1 MNTQINSINTQVLV
15 IGAGPGGYTAAF
27 RAADLGKKVVLLER
41 YNQLGGVC
49 LNVGCI
55 PSKALLHIVQII
67 EETKELQQRGIHFK
81 QPEINLSQLRDWVKD
96 SVINKLTFGLKSL
109 SKYRK
114 VEIITGNGKF
124 INANTIQVSDNSNNI
139 INNINF
145 EQAIIAAGSRP
156 ITLPNIPQDPR
167 IMDSTGALELQDI
180 PEKLLIIGGGII
192 GMELGTVYSALGS
205 KVSVVELTKQLL
217 PGADPD
223 LVAIWQ
229 TRMQDKFDKIL
240 LNTKVDSI
248 ETSTKNLTVKFTGA
262 YNDSINY
269 NKILCAVGR
278 KPNSDLLDLETI
290 GIKLDSKG
298 FIAVDKQLR
307 TNIPHI
313 FAIGD
318 IAGMPMLA
326 HKAIPEGKIA
336 AEVICGKQHYFDNKV
351 IPNVAYTDPEI
362 AWVGLNEEQCKQQ
375 YLSFETAL
383 FPWAACGRALAIG
396 RSEGMTKILF
406 NPINKQIIGA
416 GIVGLGASE
425 LIAEIAVAMEMGAN
439 AEDLGATIHPH
450 PTLSETICQAAEL
463 FNGTITDLPNKKL

>member
-1 MNTQINSINTQVLV
+1 MNTQINTQVLV
-15 IGAGPGGYTAAF
+15 IGSGPGGYTAAF

-41 YNQLGGVC
+41 YNNLGGVC

-55 PSKALLHIVQII
+55 PSKALLHVVQII
-67 EETKELQQRGIHFK
+67 EEAKELEKRGVKF
-81 QPEINLSQLRDWVKD
+81 QAPEINLSQMRAWVKD
-96 SVINKLTFGLKSL
+96 SVVNKLTFGLKGL
-109 SKYRK
+109 AKQRK
-114 VEIITGNGKF
+114 VEIVTGNATF
-124 INANTIQVSDNSNNI
+124 INANTVQITDNNNNI

-156 ITLPNIPQDPR
+156 VQLPNIPQDPR
-167 IMDSTGALELQDI
+167 IMDSTSALELQDI

-205 KVSVVELTKQLL
+205 QVSVVELTKQLL
-217 PGADPD
+217 PGADSD
-223 LVAIWQ
+223 LVKVWQ
-229 TRMQDKFDKIL
+229 TRMQPKFDKIL
-240 LNTKVDSI
+240 LNTKVESIATDS
-248 ETSTKNLTVKFTGA
+248 EDLTVKFVGEF
-262 YNDSINY
+262 NDTIKY

-278 KPNSDLLDLETI
+278 KPNSDQLGLTAI
-290 GIKLDSKG
+290 GIKLDPKG
-298 FIAVDKQLR
+298 FIAVDRQLR
-307 TNIPHI
+307 TNIPNI

-336 AEVICGKQHYFDNKV
+336 AEVICGKQHYFDTKI

-362 AWVGLNEEQCKQQ
+362 SWVGLTEEQCKQQ
-375 YLSFETAL
+375 YLKFETAI
-383 FPWAACGRALAIG
+383 FPWTACGRALAIG

-450 PTLSETICQAAEL
+450 PTLSETVCQAAEL
-463 FNGTITDLPNKKL
+463 FNGTITDLPNKKS